1 MYELMEKTLRE
12 WNASNGE
19 RVKLQHGYIA
29 AAVVTIVAAGL
40 VGLVNYELGQ
50 RLTALALLALAVFFI
65 NLIAWTLFDGIV
77 LRRITSDNEPVKGK
91 STTAVSATRKTT
103 NSKSKKK

>member
-1 MYELMEKTLRE
+1 MYELVEKTLRE

-19 RVKLQHGYIA
+19 RVKLQHGYVA
-29 AAVVTIVAAGL
+29 AALVTIVAAGL

-77 LRRITSDNEPVKGK
+77 LRRISSASDESAKVAAKPALSKRK
-91 STTAVSATRKTT
+91 KATATT
-103 NSKSKKK
+103 KKR